1 LEVSGSKEEK
11 EYVEKVFDLVVIGLD
26 FFMRSMAVWW
36 MTTAP
41 VHERTAP
48 RTNCSTN
55 DEQARKR
62 GVRTDVDKR
71 FLREIAQ
78 D

>member
-1 LEVSGSKEEK
+1 LELSGSKEDK

-36 MTTAP
+36 MTAP

-55 DEQARKR
+55 DEQAKEGCGQTSTSDFCGR
-62 GVRTDVDKR
+62 
-71 FLREIAQ
+71 
-78 D
+78 